1 MSRQLLHRRYF
12 GPFLGS
18 RMAQFAQTTFVSIPF
33 IASSFLPRFI
43 GDSPVGEHGKHTD
56 GEHTDGEPK
65 PGGDV
70 ADTGLYF
77 CGGVTHKPL

>member
-12 GPFLGS
+12 GPFFGS

-43 GDSPVGEHGKHTD
+43 GDSPVGEHG
-56 GEHTDGEPK
+56 EHTDGEPN

-70 ADTGLYF
+70 ADTVLYL
-77 CGGVTHKPL
+77 CGVVTHEPL